1 MFKYEIRRVRYAT
14 YVFFSLCSPVLA
26 PQIVGGEG
34 PDGFVTLKEST
45 RHWPPFERLIVPS
58 WVNIY

>member
-1 MFKYEIRRVRYAT
+1 MKFDVYDMQQMF
-14 YVFFSLCSPVLA
+14 FFSLCSPVLA